1 MTGPGRSPS
10 SPWVQPVQ
18 GGSRE
23 IRSPQS
29 FHAALSPSATG
40 IRSNG
45 SITETSSPNYF
56 GMTVEHRSNNP
67 PTSTPG
73 PHAQK
78 NWGAGPF
85 PTPQASLPSPSKLQ
99 LFSQES
105 VSEGLVNLLRSE
117 SETDKGRRE
126 SALQGYPPN
135 GDRSSGWSQGS
146 LSGYS
151 PEHRK
156 PSLRKWPQCLQFF

>member
-10 SPWVQPVQ
+10 TPWVQPVQ
-18 GGSRE
+18 GGSRD

-29 FHAALSPSATG
+29 FHPALSPSATG
-40 IRSNG
+40 RSNG

-56 GMTVEHRSNNP
+56 GMTVEHRSSNP

-78 NWGAGPF
+78 NWAGAF
-85 PTPQASLPSPSKLQ
+85 PNPQASLPSPTKLQ

-105 VSEGLVNLLRSE
+105 VSEGLVNLLKTE

-126 SALQGYPPN
+126 SALQGFPSN
-135 GDRSSGWSQGS
+135 GDRSSSWSQGS
-146 LSGYS
+146 LSGYT

-156 PSLRKWPQCLQFF
+156 PSLGKWPQCLQSS